1 VYQCEVT
8 AVDDY
13 REKVFQLIPQLDWLD
28 STDRN
33 NEPEGDSD
41 ESEGQCWFTVILVKH
56 TRIMVLAMGVF
67 WLEMYILC

>member
-28 STDRN
+28 STDRY
-33 NEPEGDSD
+33 SVVVA
-41 ESEGQCWFTVILVKH
+41 SL
-56 TRIMVLAMGVF
+56 
-67 WLEMYILC
+67 